1 MNMSG
6 SKRQEGGAT
15 LIELVISILIIGT
28 VTLSLF
34 SLFISLTQSAVIAKH
49 RSIATTL
56 ATNQV
61 EYLKGLP
68 YDSLA
73 VQGGSIYATNPLPSQ
88 STHTLNKTTYTVRTS
103 INYIDDAYDGCAS
116 YPTQALKNLY
126 CRNLP
131 SPATAP
137 AVDTNPRDYK
147 VVHVSVL
154 AANGAVL
161 SEVDTQI
168 AARVAET
175 ASTTGAM
182 FISVIDD
189 SGNPISGA
197 TVRVTNSTVSPAVDL
212 SDNSDGNGIA
222 ILYGLP
228 PDSGNDYVI
237 RASKDGYSTL
247 STIAPSGSLQPT
259 YPNQRIVAQQSSSV
273 TLTLRP
279 KYTPSMAIEAV
290 DLNGNPIPNLRLYV
304 KGGYKRFT
312 VTTDTSYYYDNFT
325 PDTRPATDGAGT
337 VVFSD
342 LTPGSYIF
350 CGDAG
355 ATGCSVAGTTY
366 YLVSAMQYTGENSLY
381 PVKVPINDP
390 LVAVENYSL
399 YGLTYPQRVRLVLST
414 SANTPRVHTVSPSE
428 VSIGGGTIGNQSIQL
443 TGSNLPC
450 SANAASCST
459 TVQVVQNANT
469 YTASCVGA
477 ATGTTLD
484 CTVNLTGISQ
494 GDATL
499 RVTANGQT
507 VNLPMSSPR
516 GGIYVAP

>member
-1 MNMSG
+1 MSG

-131 SPATAP
+131 SPSGAP

-147 VVHVSVL
+147 VVNVKVW
-154 AANGAVL
+154 ANDGAVL

-175 ASTTGAM
+175 ASTTGAL

-279 KYTPSMAIEAV
+279 KYATSMIIEAV
-290 DLNGNPIPNLRLYV
+290 NLSGTPIPNLRVYV

-312 VTTDTSYYYDNFT
+312 ATTDTSYYYDNAT
-325 PDTRPATDGAGT
+325 PDTRPTTDATGQIGL
-337 VVFSD
+337 SD
-342 LTPGSYIF
+342 LMPGSYIF
-350 CGDAG
+350 CGDVG
-355 ATGCSVAGTTY
+355 ATSCAVGSTPY
-366 YLVSAMQYTGENSLY
+366 YLVAAMQYSGNNSLY
-381 PVKVPINDP
+381 PTSVPINDP
-390 LVAVENYSL
+390 LVSAGSYTL
-399 YGLTYPQRVRLVLST
+399 GTTTYPQKIRLILST
-414 SANTPRVHTVSPSE
+414 SATTPRIHTISPSE
-428 VSIGGGTIGNQSIQL
+428 VSISGGTLNSQSIQL
-443 TGSNLPC
+443 TGNNLPC
-450 SANAASCST
+450 TANGTGCNT
-459 TVQVVQNANT
+459 TVQIIKDTNT
-469 YTASCVGA
+469 YTAQCVGA
-477 ATGTTLD
+477 AAGTTLD